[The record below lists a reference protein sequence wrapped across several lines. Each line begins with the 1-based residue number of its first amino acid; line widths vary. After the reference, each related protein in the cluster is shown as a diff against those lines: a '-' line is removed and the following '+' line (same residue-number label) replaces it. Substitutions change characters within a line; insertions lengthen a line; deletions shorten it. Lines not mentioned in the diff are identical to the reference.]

1 MDVAADKLFAQ
12 ELRKLLQ
19 SSFAAHRCL
28 NAQQCANLLEISV
41 RSMQRR
47 LQALDL
53 QFSTLVDE
61 VRYDLARDKLLNSS
75 ELSTKTSP
83 PILFSETGLGTI
95 DILPKA
101 TEHTNETIKTMAKDL
116 VVFFMTLISSL

>member
-1 MDVAADKLFAQ
+1 MGVEADKRFAQ

-19 SSFAAHRCL
+19 SSFAEHRCL
-28 NAQQCANLLEISV
+28 NAQQCANLLKTSV

-75 ELSTKTSP
+75 DTIGEIAEALGYSNQRNFIRAFYRWSSISP
-83 PILFSETGLGTI
+83 AEFRRQRN
-95 DILPKA
+95 A
-101 TEHTNETIKTMAKDL
+101 
-116 VVFFMTLISSL
+116 